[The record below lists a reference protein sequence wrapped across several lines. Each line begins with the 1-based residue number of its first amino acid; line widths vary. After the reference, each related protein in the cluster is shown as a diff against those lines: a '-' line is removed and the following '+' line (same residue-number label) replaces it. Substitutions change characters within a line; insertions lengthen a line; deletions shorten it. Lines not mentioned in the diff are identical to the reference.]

1 MNRKSWKVK
10 ELDLCFPNNSTISYI
25 NDDGDTVT
33 KTLAKDSLI
42 YSARRYFDYTFLDY
56 TGSLKADVIATNWNK
71 WWALNSDRFERIFRA
86 LDEVYNPIENVFKK
100 GHIET
105 QHGHVVEV
113 EDDIALHKV
122 TSMPNSIETKYYERS
137 SDDGTLQEVNKSV
150 SGATSGDI
158 GGTST
163 SDAYTDNHTTTNSGT
178 DIVEDTTHGN
188 IGVTKSSELIASELE
203 VRQTNIYDM
212 IVDSFFYDNAYYVE
226 ECDIY

>member
-1 MNRKSWKVK
+1 MNRRSWKVK
-10 ELDLCFPNNSTISYI
+10 ELDLGFPNDSTLSYI
-25 NDDGDTVT
+25 NDDGETVT
-33 KTLAKDSLI
+33 KTLVKDSLI

-56 TGSLKADVIATNWNK
+56 TGSLKADVIATNWTK
-71 WWALNSDRFERIFRA
+71 WWALNNERFGRIFRA

-105 QHGHVVEV
+105 QHGHIIDVN
-113 EDDIALHKV
+113 DDIARHKV
-122 TSMPNSIETKYYERS
+122 TSVPNSIESSYYERS
-137 SDDGTLQEVNKSV
+137 SDDSTLQQVNKSV
-150 SGATSGDI
+150 SGASSGDT

-163 SDAYTDNHTTTNSGT
+163 SDAYIDKHKTTNSGT
-178 DIVEDTTHGN
+178 DIIEDTTHGN

-212 IVDSFFYDNAYYVE
+212 IIDGFFYDNAYYVE